1 MTDTNNHMDES
12 SMYDVKCKKPDFL
25 EEMKRQDQRAKQFQ
39 GLRDGWADYRGD
51 TQRSIWK

>member
-25 EEMKRQDQRAKQFQ
+25 EEMKRQDQRAK
-39 GLRDGWADYRGD
+39 
-51 TQRSIWK
+51 